1 MLTDKEIAIYA
12 LGKTEG
18 VHSIAE
24 TLGKG
29 LDDEKYIESW
39 NKTMKLLGIEM
50 PLKDLE
56 KIYNEFAKKMEE
68 LVEKSKKEEIAGKI
82 TDDNVEEEE
91 HVDGIEVI
99 YRTVRFRSTHNL
111 PSADDEAEA
120 KLKLMNASASSEGTS
135 DTCPCPS
142 TTVDMSCES
151 PEPNTRFE
159 AFGGLQDQEDAESD
173 NEVVEEFWQ
182 PTV

>member
-1 MLTDKEIAIYA
+1 MLSDKDIAIYA

-56 KIYNEFAKKMEE
+56 KIYNEFARKMES
-68 LVEKSKKEEIAGKI
+68 LVNI
-82 TDDNVEEEE
+82 E
-91 HVDGIEVI
+91 HVK
-99 YRTVRFRSTHNL
+99 TV
-111 PSADDEAEA
+111 
-120 KLKLMNASASSEGTS
+120 K
-135 DTCPCPS
+135 
-142 TTVDMSCES
+142 
-151 PEPNTRFE
+151 NTK
-159 AFGGLQDQEDAESD
+159 D
-173 NEVVEEFWQ
+173 
-182 PTV
+182 

>member
-1 MLTDKEIAIYA
+1 MLTDKDIAIYA

-56 KIYNEFAKKMEE
+56 KIYNEFAKKMEDFVNSE
-68 LVEKSKKEEIAGKI
+68 NIKPEKS
-82 TDDNVEEEE
+82 
-91 HVDGIEVI
+91 
-99 YRTVRFRSTHNL
+99 
-111 PSADDEAEA
+111 
-120 KLKLMNASASSEGTS
+120 
-135 DTCPCPS
+135 
-142 TTVDMSCES
+142 TTK
-151 PEPNTRFE
+151 
-159 AFGGLQDQEDAESD
+159 
-173 NEVVEEFWQ
+173 
-182 PTV
+182 